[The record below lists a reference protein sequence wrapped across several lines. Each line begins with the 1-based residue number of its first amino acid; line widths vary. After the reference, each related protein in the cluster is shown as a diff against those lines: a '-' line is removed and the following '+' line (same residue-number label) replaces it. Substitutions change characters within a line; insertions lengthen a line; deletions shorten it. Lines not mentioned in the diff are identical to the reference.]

1 MFSRVPSALAV
12 DCVSWLLFLPSPH
25 HRTIINQKK
34 KQTEIILSVM
44 PESLTSAWFSGNA
57 EYFPEPSLERCY
69 RSVQPKF
76 EAVV

>member
-1 MFSRVPSALAV
+1 MLSWVPPALVA

-34 KQTEIILSVM
+34 KQTAIILSVV

-57 EYFPEPSLERCY
+57 ERYPEPSLERCW
-69 RSVQPKF
+69 RSLRTKF